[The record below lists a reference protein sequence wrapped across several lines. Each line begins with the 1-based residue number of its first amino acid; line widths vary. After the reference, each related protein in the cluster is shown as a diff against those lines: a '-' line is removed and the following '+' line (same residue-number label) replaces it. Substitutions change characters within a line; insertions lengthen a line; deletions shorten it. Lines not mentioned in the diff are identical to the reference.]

1 MTDSET
7 IIHFRTNPFLNS
19 AEKQELID
27 NDVLLISSFDAN
39 QKAVDIFDNCVIG
52 AMKNAHGD
60 LVAVYHFER
69 LVFAH
74 WWDFSGQLDG
84 NYDNK
89 DDDFE
94 DDFGRFSNWEDY
106 LSDPDEDEDED
117 EDVWY
122 HSAYEFV
129 STQYIMNMMGNWSN
143 KVEKKYFLM
152 AEGNP
157 DLVYDREESGDV
169 EDLIQFQGRNYILHG

>member
-1 MTDSET
+1 MTGSEA

-27 NDVLLISSFDAN
+27 NDVILISSFDVN

-52 AMKNAHGD
+52 AMKNVHGD

-74 WWDFSGQLDG
+74 WWDFSGQLDE

-106 LSDPDEDEDED
+106 LTDPDEDEDD
-117 EDVWY
+117 WY

-157 DLVYDREESGDV
+157 DLVCDREESGDV
-169 EDLIQFQGRNYILHG
+169 ENLIQFRGTNYILHG